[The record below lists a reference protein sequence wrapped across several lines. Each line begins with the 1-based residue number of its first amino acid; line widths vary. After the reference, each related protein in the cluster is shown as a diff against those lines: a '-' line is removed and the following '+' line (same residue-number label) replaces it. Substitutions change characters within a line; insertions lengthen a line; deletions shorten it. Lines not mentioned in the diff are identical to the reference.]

1 MYRFLC
7 VLGTGMA
14 IGILVAPEKGSVI
27 RRKITD
33 FLDDLTDAGRHLAE
47 PAESPKMNASGE
59 PGDAV
64 GNTAL
69 R

>member
-1 MYRFLC
+1 MCVRNRDSYRY
-7 VLGTGMA
+7 TG
-14 IGILVAPEKGSVI
+14 APEKGSVI

-64 GNTAL
+64 GNAAL